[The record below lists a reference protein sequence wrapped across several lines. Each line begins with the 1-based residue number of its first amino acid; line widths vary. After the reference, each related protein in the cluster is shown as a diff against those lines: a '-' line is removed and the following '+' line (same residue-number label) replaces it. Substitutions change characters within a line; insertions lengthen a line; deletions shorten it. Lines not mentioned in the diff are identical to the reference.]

1 MPKRLVL
8 CCDGTWNTA
17 GRERDG
23 RLCPT
28 NVAKVALGVD
38 LQGEDGVEQRVYYQ
52 PGVGTRPGERI
63 RGGAFGMGLSRG
75 VKDAYRFILE
85 HYEPGDEL
93 FLFGFSR
100 GAYTARSTVGL
111 IRNCGVL
118 RREHA
123 GRLEEAYAL
132 YRSRHAAP
140 RDLEA
145 QLFRR
150 SYSHEPRVRFLGVW
164 DTVGSLG
171 IPSVGLGLSSLA
183 NRRWEFHDTR
193 LSNTV
198 DAAYQALAIDEG
210 RRPYAPTLWDR
221 RSVAGRPEVEQVWFS
236 GDHCDV
242 GGGHARSELADIA
255 LLWMVDRARSCGLA
269 FRDDAYRRPAE
280 GGPPRFDG
288 RTFPVDPDPLGVLH
302 DSRRWLF
309 RLLRPHARRIGGE
322 DASSES
328 VASSAVQ
335 RLEDRRA
342 RYAPRELVAYLDGSP
357 RITEV
362 SSTGLR
368 TGMLPAAERAEVAGG
383 RPTVAQA
390 TPPGPGSPETDH

>member
-17 GRERDG
+17 GQERDG
-23 RLCPT
+23 RPCPT

-38 LQGEDGVEQRVYYQ
+38 RRGEDGVEQRVYYQ
-52 PGVGTRPGERI
+52 QGVGTRPGERL
-63 RGGAFGMGLSRG
+63 RGGAFGVGLSRN
-75 VKDAYRFILE
+75 VQDAYRFVVE
-85 HYEPGDEL
+85 HYDPGDEL

-118 RREHA
+118 RREHVD
-123 GRLEEAYAL
+123 RLGEAYAL
-132 YRSRHAAP
+132 YRSRATGP

-145 QLFRR
+145 QLFQHA
-150 SYSHEPRVRFLGVW
+150 YSHTPRIRFLGVW

-171 IPSVGLGLSSLA
+171 IPSVGLGLSRLL

-193 LSNTV
+193 LSSTV
-198 DAAYQALAIDEG
+198 DTACQALAVDE
-210 RRPYAPTLWDR
+210 RRAPFAPTLWDR
-221 RSVAGRPEVEQVWFS
+221 RSVAGRPGVEQVWFS
-236 GDHCDV
+236 GDHYDV

-269 FRDDAYRRPAE
+269 FRDDAYRSPAD
-280 GGPPRFDG
+280 GAPRVFDG

-302 DSRRWLF
+302 DSRRWFF
-309 RLLRPHARRIGGE
+309 RLLRPHARPIGAE

-328 VASSAVQ
+328 VASTAV
-335 RLEDRRA
+335 RRHEDPRA
-342 RYAPRELVAYLDGSP
+342 RYAPRQLVAYLEGSP
-357 RITEV
+357 QVTQV
-362 SSTGLR
+362 LGTGARPGAPAL
-368 TGMLPAAERAEVAGG
+368 TG
-383 RPTVAQA
+383 
-390 TPPGPGSPETDH
+390 

>member
-1 MPKRLVL
+1 MSKRPVP

-17 GRERDG
+17 GQERDG

-28 NVAKVALGVD
+28 NVAKVALGVA
-38 LQGEDGVEQRVYYQ
+38 GEDGDGVEQRVYYQ
-52 PGVGTRPGERI
+52 QGVGTRPGERI
-63 RGGAFGMGLSRG
+63 RGAVFGMGLSRN
-75 VKDAYRFILE
+75 VQDAYRFVVE

-123 GRLEEAYAL
+123 GRLQEAYAL
-132 YRSRHAAP
+132 YRSRATGP

-150 SYSHEPRVRFLGVW
+150 SYSHAPRIRFLGVW

-171 IPSVGLGLSSLA
+171 IPSVGLGLSRIA

-193 LSNTV
+193 LSSTV
-198 DAAYQALAIDEG
+198 DGAFQALAVDE
-210 RRPYAPTLWDR
+210 RRKPFAPTPWDR
-221 RSVAGRPEVEQVWFS
+221 RSVAGRPGVEQVWFS

-255 LLWMVDRARSCGLA
+255 LLWMVDRARSCGLV
-269 FRDDAYRRPAE
+269 FRDDAYRRIAD
-280 GGPPRFDG
+280 GGPRSFDG
-288 RTFPVDPDPLGVLH
+288 RSFPVDPDPLGVLH

-309 RLLRPHARRIGGE
+309 RLLRPHARRIGDE

-335 RLEDRRA
+335 RRQDSRA

-357 RITEV
+357 RVTEV
-362 SSTGLR
+362 PGTGLR
-368 TGMLPAAERAEVAGG
+368 HGEPALTG
-383 RPTVAQA
+383 
-390 TPPGPGSPETDH
+390 